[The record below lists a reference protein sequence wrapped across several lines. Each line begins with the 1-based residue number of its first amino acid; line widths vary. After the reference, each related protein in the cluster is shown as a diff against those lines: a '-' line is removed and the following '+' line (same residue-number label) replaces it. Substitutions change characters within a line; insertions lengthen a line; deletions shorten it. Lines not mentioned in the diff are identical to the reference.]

1 MAPPKPPP
9 GCSLYFQRATS
20 VDNRPLRRFLFRSL
34 QNGQLFHLALSS
46 ARPGNDRLTMP
57 DNFSFQV
64 LVKIAQQAV
73 ARAAARPTPS
83 LSAIRKGMAG
93 KLASSPANRT
103 TR

>member
-1 MAPPKPPP
+1 
-9 GCSLYFQRATS
+9 
-20 VDNRPLRRFLFRSL
+20 
-34 QNGQLFHLALSS
+34 
-46 ARPGNDRLTMP
+46 MP